1 MLLNKKRLNRN
12 VNNKKKNKDGYE
24 VEDSNTYLETIDLE
38 SIGNSNLILLIQ
50 KIPLVY
56 KNYLYKAKRLV
67 LIIKFVFLGLKIGKF
82 ITLI

>member
-38 SIGNSNLILLIQ
+38 SIGNSNLILLI
-50 KIPLVY
+50 
-56 KNYLYKAKRLV
+56 
-67 LIIKFVFLGLKIGKF
+67 
-82 ITLI
+82 